1 MENLCEDQRRQEQ
14 NNGVFTCWS
23 GRQVQIA
30 GVKLALFP
38 DAEASVK
45 LKIRR
50 LYSCMGRVYTTSYS
64 YILVSIFTV
73 ERHCRKL
80 QPLLLENMTDDIWLY
95 VQCDKCQRMNTV
107 LTCMTPT

>member
-1 MENLCEDQRRQEQ
+1 MLERKASSDSRRKASL
-14 NNGVFTCWS
+14 V
-23 GRQVQIA
+23 
-30 GVKLALFP
+30 P

-80 QPLLLENMTDDIWLY
+80 QPLLLEKYDRRHPA
-95 VQCDKCQRMNTV
+95 VCAV
-107 LTCMTPT
+107 

>member
-14 NNGVFTCWS
+14 NNGVLTCWS

-50 LYSCMGRVYTTSYS
+50 LFSCMGRVYTTSYS

-80 QPLLLENMTDDIWLY
+80 QPLLLEKYDRRHPA
-95 VQCDKCQRMNTV
+95 VCAV
-107 LTCMTPT
+107 

>member
-14 NNGVFTCWS
+14 NNGVLTCCMG

-50 LYSCMGRVYTTSYS
+50 LHSCMGRVYTTSYS
-64 YILVSIFTV
+64 YIFLSPFSP
-73 ERHCRKL
+73 RRKTL
-80 QPLLLENMTDDIWLY
+80 
-95 VQCDKCQRMNTV
+95 
-107 LTCMTPT
+107 